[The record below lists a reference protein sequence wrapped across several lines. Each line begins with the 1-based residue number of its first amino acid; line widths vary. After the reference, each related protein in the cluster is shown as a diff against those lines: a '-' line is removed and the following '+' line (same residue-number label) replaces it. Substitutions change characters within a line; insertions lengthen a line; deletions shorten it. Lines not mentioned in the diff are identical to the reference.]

1 LSRCSRILLFCD
13 TIRPGPGEETVAVTS
28 RPADWSGRV
37 VVVTGAASG
46 IGAASA
52 RRFHDSGAHVVAV
65 DIRPAGSLGERSST
79 VVADVA
85 SVDGWAAVAG
95 ECRSLGR
102 LDVLVSNAAYQVSAP
117 LLDLAPADW
126 DAQLAVNLTATYHGL
141 RALLP
146 LLRESGGSVV
156 IVSSVHALIGLPD
169 RPAYAASKAALT
181 GLARQVAV
189 DYAPVRVNCVL
200 PGPIRTAAWEGIDE
214 ADRARSAN
222 STALKRFGEP
232 GEVASAIDFLASD
245 AASFITG
252 ATLVVDG
259 GATITR
265 DAV

>member
-1 LSRCSRILLFCD
+1 M
-13 TIRPGPGEETVAVTS
+13 TS
-28 RPADWSGRV
+28 TPADWAGRV
-37 VVVTGAASG
+37 AVVTGAASG

-52 RRFHDSGAHVVAV
+52 RRFHDAGAHVVAV
-65 DIRPAGSLGERSST
+65 DIRPTVSFAERSST

-85 SVDGWAAVAG
+85 SADAWANVAD

-117 LLDLAPADW
+117 VLELVPTDW

-146 LLRESGGSVV
+146 LLQESNGSVV
-156 IVSSVHALIGLPD
+156 IVSSVHALIGLPG

-200 PGPIRTAAWEGIDE
+200 PGPILTAAWEGVDE
-214 ADRARSAN
+214 ADRARTAN

-232 GEVASAIDFLASD
+232 EEVAAAIDFLASD

-252 ATLVVDG
+252 STLVVDG